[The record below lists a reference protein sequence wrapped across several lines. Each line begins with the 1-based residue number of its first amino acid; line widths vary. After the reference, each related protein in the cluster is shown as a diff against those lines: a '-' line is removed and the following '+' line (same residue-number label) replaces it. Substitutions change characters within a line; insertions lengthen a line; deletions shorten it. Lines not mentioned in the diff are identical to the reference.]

1 MIFYYSLSL
10 FNVDV
15 IWFMVQ
21 YFFDVDCLDKDQCIF
36 FFIVVILGCLN
47 NLKYLIRRGVNLSYS
62 IEYLDVEI
70 FFYFDD
76 FVSECKRKLCGYLLL
91 YVVV

>member
-1 MIFYYSLSL
+1 M
-10 FNVDV
+10 
-15 IWFMVQ
+15 
-21 YFFDVDCLDKDQCIF
+21 
-36 FFIVVILGCLN
+36 VILGCLN